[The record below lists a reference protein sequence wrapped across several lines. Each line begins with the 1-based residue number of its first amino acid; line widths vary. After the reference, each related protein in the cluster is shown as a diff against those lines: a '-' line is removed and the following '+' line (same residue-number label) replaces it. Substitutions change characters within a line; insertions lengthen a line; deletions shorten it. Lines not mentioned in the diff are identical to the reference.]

1 MEMDFAA
8 KVHIDTRSSGNSIRK
23 GKGGGRYAENYKLAV
38 IYRNGLVDKKR
49 TEVVKKLTVW
59 KIYTLSDSIL
69 FRFINPSLLTKNLS

>member
-1 MEMDFAA
+1 MNFAA

-49 TEVVKKLTVW
+49 TVVVKKLTV
-59 KIYTLSDSIL
+59 
-69 FRFINPSLLTKNLS
+69 